1 MLNEKIEN
9 ALNDQL
15 NAESFSAY
23 LYLSMSAYFES
34 LNLKGFASWMN
45 IQAAEE
51 YTHSRKF
58 YDFILQ
64 RGGRVTLK
72 PIEGPQTEWSSP
84 VEAFEAALNHER
96 YISSRINDLMDLS
109 IEEKDHATK
118 IFLQWFV
125 TEQVEEED
133 NVGNTLDQIKMMGD
147 TKQGLYMLDRE
158 LGQRQEIT
166 PGAGE
171 V

>member
-1 MLNEKIEN
+1 MLNEKIEQ
-9 ALNDQL
+9 ALNEQL

-34 LNLKGFASWMN
+34 ENLKGFASWMN
-45 IQAAEE
+45 IQAMEE

-58 YDFILQ
+58 YDYILQ
-64 RGGRVTLK
+64 RGGRVVLK
-72 PIEGPQTEWSSP
+72 PIEGPQTEWNNP
-84 VEAFEAALNHER
+84 VDVFEASLKHEK
-96 YISSRINDLMDLS
+96 YISGRINKLMDLA
-109 IEEKDHATK
+109 IEENDHATK

-133 NVGNTLDQIKMMGD
+133 SVGNTLDQIRMMGD

-158 LGQRQEIT
+158 LGQRQAPVDPQQE
-166 PGAGE
+166 
-171 V
+171 

>member
-1 MLNEKIEN
+1 MLNEKIEQ
-9 ALNDQL
+9 ALNEQL

-34 LNLKGFASWMN
+34 ENLKGFASWMN
-45 IQAAEE
+45 IQAMEE

-58 YDFILQ
+58 YDYILQ
-64 RGGRVTLK
+64 RGGRVVLK
-72 PIEGPQTEWSSP
+72 PIEGPQTEWKSP
-84 VEAFEAALNHER
+84 VDVFEASLNHER
-96 YISSRINDLMDLS
+96 YISARINKLMDLA
-109 IEEKDHATK
+109 IEESDHATK

-133 NVGNTLDQIKMMGD
+133 NVGNTLDQVRMMGD

-158 LGQRQEIT
+158 LGQRQNLVDPQQE
-166 PGAGE
+166 
-171 V
+171 

>member
-1 MLNEKIEN
+1 MLNEKIEQ
-9 ALNDQL
+9 ALNEQL

-34 LNLKGFASWMN
+34 ENLKGFASWMN
-45 IQAAEE
+45 IQAMEE

-58 YDFILQ
+58 YDYILQ
-64 RGGRVTLK
+64 RGGRVVLK
-72 PIEGPQTEWSSP
+72 PIEGPQTEWNNP
-84 VEAFEAALNHER
+84 VDVFEASLNHEK
-96 YISSRINDLMDLS
+96 YISGRINKLMDLA
-109 IEEKDHATK
+109 IEENDHATK

-133 NVGNTLDQIKMMGD
+133 NVGNTLDQVRMMGD

-158 LGQRQEIT
+158 LGQRQNLVDPQQE
-166 PGAGE
+166 
-171 V
+171 

>member
-1 MLNEKIEN
+1 MLNEKIEQ
-9 ALNDQL
+9 ALNEQL

-34 LNLKGFASWMN
+34 ENLKGFASWMN
-45 IQAAEE
+45 IQAMEE

-58 YDFILQ
+58 YDYILQ
-64 RGGRVTLK
+64 RGGRVVLK
-72 PIEGPQTEWSSP
+72 PIEGPQTEWKSP
-84 VEAFEAALNHER
+84 VDVFEASLNHER
-96 YISSRINDLMDLS
+96 YISARINKLMDLA
-109 IEEKDHATK
+109 IEESDHATK

-133 NVGNTLDQIKMMGD
+133 NVGNTLDQIRMMGD

-158 LGQRQEIT
+158 LGQRQNLVDPQQE
-166 PGAGE
+166 
-171 V
+171 

>member
-1 MLNEKIEN
+1 MLSEKVEN

-34 LNLKGFASWMN
+34 LNLKGFANWMKV
-45 IQAAEE
+45 QAEE
-51 YTHSRKF
+51 EYIHSKKF

-64 RGGRVTLK
+64 RGGRVSLK
-72 PIEGPQTEWSSP
+72 GLDSPQTEWKSAED
-84 VEAFEAALNHER
+84 VFEASLNHEK
-96 YISSRINDLMDLS
+96 YISGRINDLMNLAID
-109 IEEKDHATK
+109 ERDHATQ

-133 NVGNTLDQIKMMGD
+133 NVGSVLDQIKMIGE
-147 TKQGLYMLDRE
+147 TQHGIYMLDRE
-158 LGQRQEIT
+158 LGQRT
-166 PGAGE
+166 SAPADSGE